1 MGTDKPKFTVI
12 VDNEILDKIEEYR
25 YVHKLRSKSA
35 AAAELI
41 KIGLATI
48 DKKEDKQIE

>member
-1 MGTDKPKFTVI
+1 MGTDKPKFSVI
-12 VDNEILDKIEEYR
+12 VDQDILDKIEEFR

-48 DKKEDKQIE
+48 KKEDSKSE